1 MGLEGGPVGAGQGH
15 VHKVLAGVE
24 VAEGGGHVH
33 REVVPLEAVLL
44 SDAHG
49 GGVCVACHL
58 QIVMPRALRLNTQ
71 ENLQKKRREN
81 YKKNFVNPGSKFHE
95 GHAPSTRTARKHF
108 KGHRDTGSIGYY
120 FW

>member
-15 VHKVLAGVE
+15 VDKVLARVE

-58 QIVMPRALRLNTQ
+58 LARPRALRLNTQ
-71 ENLQKKRREN
+71 ENLQKRRQN
-81 YKKNFVNPGSKFHE
+81 YKKNFVNPDSKFTK
-95 GHAPSTRTARKHF
+95 AMLRVLVLL
-108 KGHRDTGSIGYY
+108 GSISKGIGIQVQ
-120 FW
+120 

>member
-1 MGLEGGPVGAGQGH
+1 MNAVTHLEDIPEVGGDRGEDDLVGLEGGPVGAGQGH

-49 GGVCVACHL
+49 GGVCVALATCKLQCH
-58 QIVMPRALRLNTQ
+58 AHYGSTLRKICKNRRK
-71 ENLQKKRREN
+71 NCKKKFRES
-81 YKKNFVNPGSKFHE
+81 GL
-95 GHAPSTRTARKHF
+95 
-108 KGHRDTGSIGYY
+108 
-120 FW
+120 

>member
-15 VHKVLAGVE
+15 VHKVLARVE

-49 GGVCVACHL
+49 GGVCVAL
-58 QIVMPRALRLNTQ
+58 AMPRAIRLNTQ
-71 ENLQKKRREN
+71 ENLQKKME
-81 YKKNFVNPGSKFHE
+81 KS
-95 GHAPSTRTARKHF
+95 
-108 KGHRDTGSIGYY
+108 
-120 FW
+120 

>member
-15 VHKVLAGVE
+15 VHKVLARVE

-49 GGVCVACHL
+49 GGVCL
-58 QIVMPRALRLNTQ
+58 QLANCNATRTTAQ
-71 ENLQKKRREN
+71 HSGKSAKKDG
-81 YKKNFVNPGSKFHE
+81 KKLGKNFVNPDSTKFTK
-95 GHAPSTRTARKHF
+95 AMLRVLVLL
-108 KGHRDTGSIGYY
+108 GSISKGIGIQVQ
-120 FW
+120 

>member
-15 VHKVLAGVE
+15 VHKVLARVE

-49 GGVCVACHL
+49 GGVCVATCHL
-58 QIVMPRALRLNTQ
+58 QIAMPRALRLNTQ
-71 ENLQKKRREN
+71 ENLQKKKE
-81 YKKNFVNPGSKFHE
+81 KLGKNFVNPDSKFTK
-95 GHAPSTRTARKHF
+95 AMLRVLVLLVSIS
-108 KGHRDTGSIGYY
+108 KGIGIQVQ
-120 FW
+120 

>member
-1 MGLEGGPVGAGQGH
+1 MGLEGGPVGAGQGD
-15 VHKVLAGVE
+15 VHKVLARVE

-58 QIVMPRALRLNTQ
+58 LACNATRTTAQHSGKSA
-71 ENLQKKRREN
+71 KKKE
-81 YKKNFVNPGSKFHE
+81 KLKNKFVNPDSIFYE
-95 GHAPSTRTARKHF
+95 GHAPSKSTARKHF
-108 KGHRDTGSIGYY
+108 KGHRDTGSIGY
-120 FW
+120 FA